1 MKLILA
7 LLMLL
12 AAAPAL
18 ALDGAVEAT
27 TAINLPVDSITIYPD
42 GMMAAKRMGSLDV
55 GPGVHDFVVKVPESA
70 EKNTLLLTVT
80 NATVEKVIYESNPIY
95 TLNISSSGSQN
106 FVLSYLMYNAGS
118 WEPRYDLHLTED
130 SVALKANAIVRNQGE
145 EDLKNVQ
152 LKLVAGLPTVVSYP
166 VAKTR
171 AAPQQVR
178 DVAALLE
185 AAAPAPVPAGAAGEL
200 ETMYIFELE
209 GRKDLEMKKEVG
221 LPLFEQTAPLVRLY
235 VWDASSQEEGPVM
248 EEIRAN
254 NTMKNPWP
262 SGDAM
267 LYRNDEYVSTIN
279 MPFTPAGTNASIEVG
294 PSPDLKVARKLKD
307 YNITEKI
314 RDILGSDEK
323 NHTVKETIETWS
335 YHLKIE
341 SNLDR
346 PASMEITDSKPQEG
360 KIVSVS
366 MEPAETTATMLKWKL
381 TVQPRDKPAI
391 DYTYQIVRTETLK
404 GTE

>member
-55 GPGVHDFVVKVPESA
+55 GQGVHDFVVKVPESA
-70 EKNTLLLTVT
+70 EKSTLLLNVT
-80 NATVEKVIYESNPIY
+80 NATVEKVVYEANPIY
-95 TLNISSSGSQN
+95 TLNISSPGTQN

-118 WEPRYDLHLTED
+118 WEPRYNLHLTED
-130 SVALKANAIVRNQGE
+130 SVTLKADAIVQNRGE
-145 EDLKNVQ
+145 EDLKDVQ
-152 LKLVAGLPTVVSYP
+152 LKLVAGLPPAVTYP
-166 VAKTR
+166 VSKAR

-185 AAAPAPVPAGAAGEL
+185 AAAPAPAPAGAAGEL

-209 GRKDLEMKKEVG
+209 GRKDLEMKKEIG

-235 VWDASSQEEGPVM
+235 LWDASSQEEGPVM

-262 SGDAM
+262 SGAAM
-267 LYRNDEYVSTIN
+267 LYRNDEYVSTIS
-279 MPFTPAGTNASIEVG
+279 MPYTPAGTNASIDVG
-294 PSPDLKVARKLKD
+294 PSADLKVSKKLKD

-314 RDILGSDEK
+314 REVKGSDEK
-323 NHTVKETIETWS
+323 NHTVKETTETWT

-346 PASMEITDSKPQEG
+346 PTRMEVTDSKPQEG
-360 KIVSVS
+360 KLVSVS
-366 MEPAETTATMLKWKL
+366 PEAAETTATMLKWKL
-381 TVQPRDKPAI
+381 AVPPRDKPAI
-391 DYTYQIVRTETLK
+391 DYAYQIVKTETLK
-404 GTE
+404 GTD

>member
-152 LKLVAGLPTVVSYP
+152 LKLVAGLPQIVTYP
-166 VAKTR
+166 VSKAR

>member
-1 MKLILA
+1 MKLVLA

-12 AAAPAL
+12 AVAPAL
-18 ALDGAVEAT
+18 AIEGAVEAT

-42 GMMAAKRMGSLDV
+42 GMMAAKRMGSLEV
-55 GPGVHDFVVKVPESA
+55 PQGQHDFVVKVPESA
-70 EKNTLLLTVT
+70 EKSTLLLTVT
-80 NATVEKVIYESNPIY
+80 NSTVEKVVYEANPIY
-95 TLNISSSGSQN
+95 TLNISSPGSQN
-106 FVLSYLMYNAGS
+106 FVLSYLMYNSGY
-118 WEPRYDLHLTED
+118 WQPRYDLHLTED

-178 DVAALLE
+178 DASALLE
-185 AAAPAPVPAGAAGEL
+185 LGAPAPALAGAAGEL

-209 GRKDLEMKKEVG
+209 GRNDLEMKKEIG
-221 LPLFEQTAPLVRLY
+221 LPLFEHTAPLVRLY

-267 LYRNDEYVSTIN
+267 LYRNDEYVSTIS

-294 PSPDLKVARKLKD
+294 PSPDLKVTKKLKD

-323 NHTVKETIETWS
+323 NHTVKETTETWS

-346 PASMEITDSKPQEG
+346 PASMEVTDSKPQEG

-366 MEPAETTATMLKWKL
+366 IEPAETTATMLKWKL

-404 GTE
+404 GQG